1 MRGIPNPSR
10 NMKTD
15 TIPAP
20 LAPLAPEWGIVR
32 GIDLESVY
40 GYQAFLDQG
49 RLFVTVRC
57 NRLTGDYT
65 LTVLHYVDDG
75 DGHGYSREAASD
87 SLELPTLE
95 QVAGAIRYA
104 RATLLSPV

>member
-1 MRGIPNPSR
+1 MRGTLYPLDT
-10 NMKTD
+10 MKTD

-20 LAPLAPEWGIVR
+20 LAAIEAEWGIIR
-32 GIDLESVY
+32 GADQQSVC
-40 GYQAFLDQG
+40 GYRAFFDRN
-49 RLFVTVRC
+49 RLHATVRC
-57 NRLTGDYT
+57 NRHSSDYT
-65 LTVLHYVDDG
+65 LTVLYYVDDD

-104 RATLLSPV
+104 QTTLLSPV